1 MCGARSI
8 WKISVPSQFHCKP
21 KTVLKNS
28 FFLNKLLENIQIKYR
43 EKKVENTEKK
53 HTTHIRNVF
62 RIVEEEERRKTYVE
76 KNNI

>member
-1 MCGARSI
+1 M
-8 WKISVPSQFHCKP
+8 
-21 KTVLKNS
+21 
-28 FFLNKLLENIQIKYR
+28 ENIQIKYR

-76 KNNI
+76 KKQYLMIQQPAFFKTKVSKPQIQEPSKQD